1 MSEQNCGTCG
11 WWKETADVGLRY
23 DSYGDC
29 EAPVPDS
36 VEDRFMI
43 RAYEGTTC
51 PCWKER
57 E

>member
-11 WWKETADVGLRY
+11 WW
-23 DSYGDC
+23 YGHEGVRMVSKCD
-29 EAPVPDS
+29 APVPDS
-36 VEDRFMI
+36 VVGVITKDTT
-43 RAYEGTTC
+43 YVSDGTTC